1 MKTPQIL
8 TLLFLLFVVQ
18 AFAQDPCTNRT
29 LVNSYV
35 TSWLANDGGTQTNHI
50 AHGMEYLA
58 VSPDGRV
65 ATVTGWDEGG
75 SNVMV
80 FKDNALIKVPEGSG
94 TGGYGR
100 MSMIGVALDELYVYH
115 LQSQHG
121 CDGGNS
127 NLNSNGL
134 PQYPPCVDGEDNTW
148 RTVRRYKIGSAG
160 SNTFPNGYGYANNMM
175 VVDTGANAL
184 VGIALSGNEIFVADV
199 KDSSVRVYN
208 KTTMSSVALRKFIFA
223 GGVGQLS
230 ADNSG
235 GIWMLQK
242 DINKIIRFSS
252 STGEILSSEITFP
265 EAAIVPSTFFVD
277 SKRSRIVVADNGI
290 NQNIRIYTDIYTTPV
305 FSSTFGEQY
314 GILSGIAG
322 KYVPGK
328 LLDIKGVG
336 VDSTGNIYVANS
348 AINGGAILQAYN
360 PAGSLLW
367 DKKGLVFTA
376 TACADP
382 ENINEVFTFDK
393 KISMDYSKTAPG
405 SEWSFNAY
413 TLNRF
418 KYPDDPRLHGAFI
431 TSSWIKH
438 IQGHKY
444 LFVTDMY
451 AGMLA
456 GYRFDNSTDGEIAIP
471 MLLMN
476 IGGWDTKSNYPT
488 NLGTDKDFIWMDK
501 NGDGQIQQ
509 DEFTFK
515 TGFDSPYS
523 MAVWVDSTGNI
534 WKGIREN
541 GARLLPLQD
550 VTAKGV
556 LIYDYSKT
564 TLLDI
569 GKSANGLN
577 GVKRL
582 VYNRKNDELFVAGF
596 SAEKPDKKSTGEG
609 VDSWWCMG
617 STICKYTHVLDTL
630 SKNPDANFKNITP
643 AWKIFIPFI
652 PEGDAAGS
660 SEDDAK
666 SFTVENGFIFVALAR
681 NGKINIYQSADGVYL
696 TQMKPGPEVNR
707 ESGWTDIDYSI
718 NVTKTPGEYLIFN
731 EENAFGKVLMYRI
744 PTLETIDIYYPD
756 ASITKIEMLNSA
768 NQVVTNPKPNDV
780 IHFRATVKNN
790 GPGKILGGTQTTN
803 HKSLAVSFII
813 KNLKTNVSL
822 VFKADTLTRELLP
835 GDSVQLINIGT
846 YTPATWTVPRS
857 KSNISARVTL
867 STPNQECRAS
877 NNAMNYTIATYDSA
891 FIFTGPK
898 PLTVLVNKPAQFSVE
913 AYGTDPLTY
922 KWYVNDVEQANSSNP
937 VFTIAKATTDLNNAK
952 IKVSVLNELRSVT
965 SAPATLTVND
975 PYGPSRPGNLLR
987 EVWNNIPG
995 TAIVDLKG
1003 SPRYPNDPDVID
1015 FLDKFE
1021 VPTNAADD
1029 YGTKVSGWLIPPQTG
1044 DYVFYIA
1051 SDDNGQL
1058 FLSSDSLKEHLS
1070 VNPIA
1075 WINDW
1080 ADARVYDKYPEQ
1092 TSANIYLESGKQY
1105 YAEAFFKEGGGG
1117 DNMSVAWKLPDG
1129 TKEIP
1134 IPSVR
1139 LSFNTGNGFVG
1150 LKNSTVSNNLVLYPS
1165 PANDHIFI
1173 LASEIRGKS
1182 NVLITDISGRVMK
1195 SDQITINDS
1204 DATRIDVSNL
1214 KPGLYILAVFQGNKM
1229 SRAKFIVTR

>member
-1 MKTPQIL
+1 MKTNHIL
-8 TLLFLLFVVQ
+8 SILFLLFAAQ

-29 LVNSYV
+29 LVNPYV
-35 TSWLANDGGTQTNHI
+35 TSWIANDGGTQANHI
-50 AHGMEYLA
+50 AHWMEYLA
-58 VSPDGRV
+58 VSLDGKV

-75 SNVMV
+75 SNVIV
-80 FKDNALIKVPEGSG
+80 YKDNAIIKVPEGSG

-100 MSMIGVALDELYVYH
+100 NSMIGVALDSLYVYH

-134 PQYPPCVDGEDNTW
+134 LQYPPCVTGQDNTW
-148 RTVRRYKIGSAG
+148 RTVRRYKVGTAG

-184 VGIALSGNEIFVADV
+184 VGIALSGNEIFVSDT
-199 KDSSVRVYN
+199 KDNSVRVYN

-223 GGVGQLS
+223 SGVGQLS

-235 GIWMLQK
+235 GIWMYQANTK
-242 DINKIIRFSS
+242 KIIRFSATS
-252 STGEILSSEITFP
+252 GEILPQEISFP
-265 EAAIVPSTFFVD
+265 EATIVPTAFFVD
-277 SKRSRIVVADNGI
+277 SKRNRILVADNGI
-290 NQNIRIYTDIYTTPV
+290 NQNIRIYSDMLTLPV

-314 GILSGIAG
+314 GILSGIQG
-322 KYVPGK
+322 KYGPLK
-328 LLDIKGVG
+328 LFDIRGVG
-336 VDSTGNIYVANS
+336 VDSTGNIYIANS
-348 AINGGAILQAYN
+348 APSGGAILQAYDA
-360 PAGSLLW
+360 AGTLLW

-382 ENINEVFTFDK
+382 ENANEVYTFDK
-393 KISMDYSKTAPG
+393 KITMDYAKTIAG
-405 SEWSFNAY
+405 SEWSFDSY

-418 KYPDDPRLHGAFI
+418 KYPDDPRTRGGFF
-431 TSSWIKH
+431 TSAWIKH
-438 IQGHKY
+438 INGHKY
-444 LFVTDMY
+444 LFATDMY

-476 IGGWDTKSNYPT
+476 IGVWDTKSSYPT
-488 NLGTDKDFIWMDK
+488 NLGSDKDFIWMDK
-501 NGDGQIQQ
+501 NGDGQVQQ

-534 WKGIREN
+534 WKGVREN

-550 VTAKGV
+550 VTDKGV

-569 GKSANGLN
+569 GRRASGLN

-582 VYNRKNDELFVAGF
+582 VYDRKNDELFVAGF

-609 VDSWWCMG
+609 VDTWWCMG

-630 SKNPDANFKNITP
+630 SKNPAADFKTIAPT
-643 AWKIFIPFI
+643 WKKFIPFI

-666 SFTVENGFIFVALAR
+666 SFTVENGYVFVALAR
-681 NGKINIYQSADGVYL
+681 NGKINIYQTADGEYL

-718 NVTKTPGEYLIFN
+718 NVTKTATEYLIFN
-731 EENAFGKVLMYRI
+731 EENAFAKVLMYRI
-744 PTLETIDIYYPD
+744 PTLQTLDTYYPD
-756 ASITKIEMLNSA
+756 ASITKIEMLNEA
-768 NQVVTNPKPNDV
+768 NQVVINPKPNDV

-790 GPGKILGGTQTTN
+790 GPGKILDGTQTTN
-803 HKSLAVSFII
+803 HKSLSVSFIV
-813 KNLKTNVSL
+813 KNLKTNVST
-822 VFKADTLTRELLP
+822 VFKADTLTRGVLP
-835 GDSVQLINIGT
+835 GDSAQVVNIGT
-846 YTPATWTVPRS
+846 YNPATWTVVRG

-877 NNAMNYTIATYDSA
+877 NNAMNYNIATYDSA
-891 FIFTGPK
+891 FIFAGPK
-898 PLTVLVNKPAQFSVE
+898 PLTVFVNKPAQFLVE

-922 KWYVNDVEQANSSNP
+922 KWYVNDIEQANSNNP
-937 VFTIAKATTDLNNAK
+937 VFNIAQATNELNNAK
-952 IKVSVLNELRSVT
+952 ITVIVSNELRSVT

-975 PYGPSRPGNLLR
+975 PYGPTRPGKLLR
-987 EVWNNIPG
+987 EVWNNMPG
-995 TAIVDLKG
+995 TGVIDLTG
-1003 SPRYPNDPDVID
+1003 SPRYPSDPDVID
-1015 FLDKFE
+1015 FLDSFE
-1021 VPTNAADD
+1021 VPTNVADN

-1044 DYVFYIA
+1044 EYVFYIA

-1058 FLSSDSLKEHLS
+1058 FLSSDSLQEHLS
-1070 VNPIA
+1070 VNPVA

-1080 ADARVYDKYPEQ
+1080 ADPRVYDKYPEQ
-1092 TSANIYLESGKQY
+1092 TSANIFLESGKQY
-1105 YAEAFFKEGGGG
+1105 YAEAFFKEGSGG
-1117 DNMSVAWKLPDG
+1117 DNMSVAWKMPDG

-1134 IPSVR
+1134 IPSAR
-1139 LSFNTGNGFVG
+1139 LSFNTGNGVVG
-1150 LKNSTVSNNLVLYPS
+1150 LTKNMASNNLLLYPT
-1165 PANDHIFI
+1165 PATDHIYI
-1173 LASEIRGKS
+1173 LDSEIRGKS
-1182 NVLITDISGRVMK
+1182 NLLITDISGRVMK
-1195 SDQITINDS
+1195 SDQIFINGS
-1204 DATRIDVSNL
+1204 GATRIDVSNL
-1214 KPGLYILAVFQGNKM
+1214 KPGLYILAVFQNNSM
-1229 SRAKFIVTR
+1229 SRAKFIVAR